1 MLGMPEGPL
10 AATGAI
16 TPATD
21 GPSRFAVSSHPLLA
35 QVIRFALVGGLG
47 TAVNSAIFLV
57 LRTWWDPV
65 PANLV
70 ALVLSTAVSTEANRR
85 FTFGAALLHR
95 WRAHVQSVGTV
106 VFYAGYSSAVLLLV
120 DALIENQTPV
130 HETVAVA
137 LASVLG
143 GVCRFLLLRDWV
155 FGPDDAVEAPR
166 PGKPDPT

>member
-1 MLGMPEGPL
+1 MLEMSDGPL
-10 AATGAI
+10 AANGAI
-16 TPATD
+16 TPPA
-21 GPSRFAVSSHPLLA
+21 GGLSRFAVSSHPLPA

-47 TAVNSAIFLV
+47 TAVNAAIFLV
-57 LRTWWDPV
+57 LRTWWDPM

-85 FTFGAALLHR
+85 FTFGGTMLHH

-106 VFYAGYSSAVLLLV
+106 VFYAGYSSTVLLLV

-130 HETVAVA
+130 QETVAIV

-155 FGPDDAVEAPR
+155 FGPDDAVETPR
-166 PGKPDPT
+166 PEEPNPT

>member
-1 MLGMPEGPL
+1 MPDGPL
-10 AATGAI
+10 AVDGAI
-16 TPATD
+16 MPAV
-21 GPSRFAVSSHPLLA
+21 GESGRFAVSSHPLLA

-47 TAVNSAIFLV
+47 TVVNAAIFLV
-57 LRTWWDPV
+57 LRTWWEPV

-95 WRAHVQSVGTV
+95 WRVHVQSVGTV
-106 VFYAGYSSAVLLLV
+106 VFYAGYSSTVLVLV

-130 HETVAVA
+130 HETIAIA

-166 PGKPDPT
+166 AGKPGPT